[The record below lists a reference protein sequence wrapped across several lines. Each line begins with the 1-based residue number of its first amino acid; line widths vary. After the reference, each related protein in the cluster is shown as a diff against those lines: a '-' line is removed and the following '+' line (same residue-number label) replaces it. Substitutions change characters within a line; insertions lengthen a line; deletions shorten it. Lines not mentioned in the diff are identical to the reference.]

1 MTLINTL
8 RVLAA
13 ALPLASVSLP
23 ALADI
28 KDYEFRLVQN
38 EIKQGN
44 GVVVA
49 VTLIDKRSGKPVPD
63 AEKEIRFGVEVIR
76 YYAEEG
82 RRIGGDIRAS
92 SRADL
97 RRA

>member
-1 MTLINTL
+1 MTLIKTL

-13 ALPLASVSLP
+13 ALPLAAVSLP

-49 VTLIDKRSGKPVPD
+49 VTLIC
-63 AEKEIRFGVEVIR
+63 
-76 YYAEEG
+76 
-82 RRIGGDIRAS
+82 
-92 SRADL
+92 
-97 RRA
+97 